1 MSVRTN
7 VQKPTSAAAWAAKT
21 TCRRRWFHMLTNFFA
36 STFCF
41 VTVLLIRLYFRIWT
55 QRKCV
60 GDVTRRMR
68 CNTRQRDLLE
78 LFSGE
83 SMQTVCRPI
92 IAAIEKS
99 VAPLTTNASLHCVSG
114 NIFRFR
120 LLIFAS
126 ILFTLFQLRSFFPN
140 FFLFLCYFSDWS
152 LITIGRVYDAPFF
165 FSFLFVKIGKVH
177 NFEFT
182 YEHWVISVY
191 SEYILLLFFVGRSKK
206 WCNIFN
212 KSFSLNAPR
221 TTNTPLGEKYLYS
234 VCTNRIDGWT

>member
-21 TCRRRWFHMLTNFFA
+21 TCRRRWFHMLTIFFA

-126 ILFTLFQLRSFFPN
+126 ILFTLFQLRSFFSK
-140 FFLFLCYFSDWS
+140 FFSLSLLFFR
-152 LITIGRVYDAPFF
+152 LITDHNWPSVWCTVF

>member
-152 LITIGRVYDAPFF
+152 LITIGRVFDAPFF
-165 FSFLFVKIGKVH
+165 SRFSSWKSEK
-177 NFEFT
+177 FT
-182 YEHWVISVY
+182 ISNSPGHFRIFGIY
-191 SEYILLLFFVGRSKK
+191 SSIIFCRSQQKM
-206 WCNIFN
+206 
-212 KSFSLNAPR
+212 
-221 TTNTPLGEKYLYS
+221 
-234 VCTNRIDGWT
+234 V